1 MSQQRAYNLIF
12 KDYPDILTIEQLC
25 DMLGGISIK
34 TGYRM
39 LRCGKIKG
47 FKIGKRYKIPK
58 VNVLKYLELFDENAE
73 QE

>member
-1 MSQQRAYNLIF
+1 MSKRQAYNLIF

-25 DMLGGISIK
+25 DMLGGISVK
-34 TGYRM
+34 TGYR
-39 LRCGKIKG
+39 LLKSEKIKG

-58 VNVLKYLELFDENAE
+58 VNVLKYLELFDENSE